1 MIGDISRAE
10 HIYIVCG
17 YTDMRKSIDGLAAI
31 IQKNFRL
38 DVFSGS
44 LFLFCGKRCDRIKA
58 LLWEED
64 GFVLLYKR
72 LENGKY
78 KWPRDSDE
86 ARQIT
91 QQEIAD
97 VLIGNADSDTIA
109 DDLVDKFDES
119 GKIGVDEWSAEQV
132 AFRGDSIDNPIE
144 NDLKFLTKRPK
155 RLKPDIWYKTSDFD
169 YLYHTNKDG
178 WIDEVSVDKLYL
190 NLDERPS
197 HYSNPPGKLPGDEA
211 GHLIADIF
219 GGSRDADNIV
229 AMSFQVNRSEFK
241 ILENS
246 WKKSLENGQE
256 VSVYIKIDY
265 GSINTTGRPVAFDI
279 TYYIDG
285 ESYNVLIDN

>member
-31 IQKNFRL
+31 IQQNFRL

-91 QQEIAD
+91 KQEFRWLMEGLSI
-97 VLIGNADSDTIA
+97 
-109 DDLVDKFDES
+109 
-119 GKIGVDEWSAEQV
+119 EQKT
-132 AFRGDSIDNPIE
+132 AI
-144 NDLKFLTKRPK
+144 RPA
-155 RLKPDIWYKTSDFD
+155 R
-169 YLYHTNKDG
+169 
-178 WIDEVSVDKLYL
+178 
-190 NLDERPS
+190 
-197 HYSNPPGKLPGDEA
+197 
-211 GHLIADIF
+211 
-219 GGSRDADNIV
+219 
-229 AMSFQVNRSEFK
+229 
-241 ILENS
+241 
-246 WKKSLENGQE
+246 
-256 VSVYIKIDY
+256 
-265 GSINTTGRPVAFDI
+265 TGAVC
-279 TYYIDG
+279 
-285 ESYNVLIDN
+285 